1 LTFQKAV
8 KIFVCR
14 RPRLDRELN
23 ASLNIYLKMFPYI
36 RNTPQVWVGVIP
48 LKRVMNRAKPPTLM
62 KPKG

>member
-1 LTFQKAV
+1 
-8 KIFVCR
+8 VCR